1 MRAGDRSWE
10 NVAERTVREIAK
22 TTMKIRNNNNA
33 PASLTIIQYN
43 NKDNGFIT
51 NN

>member
-1 MRAGDRSWE
+1 MH
-10 NVAERTVREIAK
+10 K
-22 TTMKIRNNNNA
+22 A

-43 NKDNGFIT
+43 NKDNGFNT